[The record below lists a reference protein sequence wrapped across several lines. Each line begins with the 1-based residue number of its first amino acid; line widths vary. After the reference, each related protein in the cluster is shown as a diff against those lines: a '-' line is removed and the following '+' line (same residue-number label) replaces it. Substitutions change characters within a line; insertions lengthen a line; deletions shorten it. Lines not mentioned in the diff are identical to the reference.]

1 MKEHFAGKIL
11 KISLYVIFIL
21 GIIGTITL
29 PFMLENYI
37 KLFYD
42 AYSLHPGYRTFILI
56 FLIIVAIP
64 GLWVV
69 WEMILM
75 MRSIPLGPFI
85 MRNVSALKRIGVIM
99 FVISAMF
106 IAKLFVYFTFLTMAC
121 GVLFL
126 ILAFFA
132 LTMSNLFN
140 QAVLYKEENDLTI

>member
-1 MKEHFAGKIL
+1 MKEHFSCRVL
-11 KISLYVIFIL
+11 KVSLYVIFVL
-21 GIIGTITL
+21 GIIGTLTL
-29 PFMLENYI
+29 PFMLEYYMR
-37 KLFYD
+37 LFYD
-42 AYSLHPGYRTFILI
+42 YYALHPGYRTFLLV
-56 FLIIVAIP
+56 FMTSVAIP

-85 MRNVSALKRIGVIM
+85 MRNVRALRRIGIIM

-106 IAKLFVYFTFLTMAC
+106 IAKLLLYFTFLTMAC

-132 LTMSNLFN
+132 LTLSNLFH
-140 QAVLYKEENDLTI
+140 QAVIYKEENDLTI